1 MNISIL
7 SEEKFLIASNNLKLN
22 FFFISDAG

>member
-1 MNISIL
+1 MKISIL

-22 FFFISDAG
+22 FFFISEGG